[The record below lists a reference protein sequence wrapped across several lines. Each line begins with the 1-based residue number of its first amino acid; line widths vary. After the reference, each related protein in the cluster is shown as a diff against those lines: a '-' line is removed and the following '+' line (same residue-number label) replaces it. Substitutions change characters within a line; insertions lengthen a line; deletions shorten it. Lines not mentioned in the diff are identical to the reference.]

1 MEFTQLNNA
10 PDNLIDRIGIS
21 HQDHSESSLSD
32 HGDFGIWPSSAP
44 PEPKDI
50 CAELCREYTRL
61 ITEYW
66 RVCRVNSELDSKH
79 YLDIIDLCPGSG
91 LSCWLMMKSLG
102 RHIGTEFR
110 YRYIPLVPDRSWLSD
125 LLTIPEFSD
134 WIQNGSLAPLVWDC
148 SQADPRFFG
157 NADEK
162 IWRPCNPLVVISH
175 DRFCYLRHRLLAVH
189 YGRLFEAQFVDSTD
203 EYHFVSEQ
211 PEKYDTKKQNE
222 SVKWNHLDRTQ
233 EEIGSGIKFNKYLEK
248 FNSSP
253 LPLPL
258 GAVQFIKKIHQL
270 AHRGY
275 LLVSLGNGMNTEQDL
290 RLASFQ
296 YLIEKVQKKET
307 LPINF
312 HMIEQLF
319 HDFGVHNISK
329 KMQGNRVLHLAIAS
343 PGSHAQESFRKV
355 FMMLDEASLF
365 HNEALIEATRS
376 LGSAS
381 ALSIR
386 GALLELS
393 DFDPSVFSA
402 GHASLTVA
410 LAGASQSGSLDK
422 HLWKHILEQVW
433 SRYLPTNDA
442 DQLHQYLAPAA
453 MHCGAW
459 GLAKRALIRG
469 MDCFG
474 ESAFDLANLAWCE
487 SRTGNADAA
496 QALVNQ
502 ALQLDPECVLA
513 NEVRRR
519 VDERLSSRNDRWRCV
534 LRDADTGLVLE
545 PLDSSH
551 ADALCY
557 QYRDPQI
564 AIMTG
569 LPQMKS
575 REEML
580 QWINEQGNDDKKINY
595 AIILPDEGLAGFIN
609 LAVSEH
615 AAFFCFWSGV
625 DFQGRGL
632 AGIAGAVACQH
643 AIRSGVPIILTSA
656 FSDNYR
662 SIKSL
667 KRMGFIEIPIRA
679 MPPDHDRIF
688 FILDNQESFDASQSI
703 RELVDYYSRENLS
716 LCFPSSEDIVG
727 SESSAAKLKTVKES

>member
-21 HQDHSESSLSD
+21 HQDHSESSFSD

-162 IWRPCNPLVVISH
+162 IWRPCNPLVVLSH

-233 EEIGSGIKFNKYLEK
+233 EEIGLGIKFNKYLEK

-296 YLIEKVQKKET
+296 YLIEKVQKKYTMDVVHVHYAVPHATAALLARRIMRQNGTPMPKLITTLHGTDITLLARDKSLLNIIKYSIERSHGVTAVSNSLRLET
-307 LPINF
+307 IKVLKTEKPIEV
-312 HMIEQLF
+312 IY
-319 HDFGVHNISK
+319 DFFTPPPITKTRAQVRKELKLKDTDFVAIHLSNLRPVKRIPDLLNTIARAKSNPNLKLLILSGGDFSPYEPLVKKLGLQNKLIIKQGVTDI
-329 KMQGNRVLHLAIAS
+329 GNYLNAADIGIYPS
-343 PGSHAQESFRKV
+343 ETESFGMGILEAMAYGKPVLASRSGGVPEVVENGKTGFLLKV
-355 FMMLDEASLF
+355 GDVAGFTKKLK
-365 HNEALIEATRS
+365 
-376 LGSAS
+376 
-381 ALSIR
+381 
-386 GALLELS
+386 LLMQNSQLREQMGIAAKL
-393 DFDPSVFSA
+393 
-402 GHASLTVA
+402 VA
-410 LAGASQSGSLDK
+410 CEKFCSKIIVPQYLEYYK
-422 HLWKHILEQVW
+422 KILEQ
-433 SRYLPTNDA
+433 
-442 DQLHQYLAPAA
+442 
-453 MHCGAW
+453 
-459 GLAKRALIRG
+459 K
-469 MDCFG
+469 
-474 ESAFDLANLAWCE
+474 
-487 SRTGNADAA
+487 
-496 QALVNQ
+496 
-502 ALQLDPECVLA
+502 
-513 NEVRRR
+513 
-519 VDERLSSRNDRWRCV
+519 
-534 LRDADTGLVLE
+534 
-545 PLDSSH
+545 
-551 ADALCY
+551 
-557 QYRDPQI
+557 
-564 AIMTG
+564 
-569 LPQMKS
+569 
-575 REEML
+575 
-580 QWINEQGNDDKKINY
+580 
-595 AIILPDEGLAGFIN
+595 
-609 LAVSEH
+609 
-615 AAFFCFWSGV
+615 
-625 DFQGRGL
+625 
-632 AGIAGAVACQH
+632 
-643 AIRSGVPIILTSA
+643 
-656 FSDNYR
+656 
-662 SIKSL
+662 
-667 KRMGFIEIPIRA
+667 
-679 MPPDHDRIF
+679 
-688 FILDNQESFDASQSI
+688 
-703 RELVDYYSRENLS
+703 
-716 LCFPSSEDIVG
+716 
-727 SESSAAKLKTVKES
+727 